1 MSARRLFNS
10 AASRQNKR
18 RNERF
23 KADFRETSRAILN
36 RERLLNFW
44 TAPAERSGDGAFD
57 SGTQIEDSG
66 FFPKRCRASLA
77 PAVQEAVLRSE
88 AAPTKQHPRHFV
100 KSKIKPPAHS
110 SLSHVV
116 VVGSLNVDLIA
127 QVERL
132 PAAGETVP
140 ASGLL
145 RRFGGKGANQ
155 AVAAARQG
163 AAVTMIGCLGDDAD
177 GAAYRKHL
185 VREGIN
191 IRAIGKIPRTPTG
204 TALISVDRQGQNNI
218 VVVAGANARLTAAS
232 VRAQAAIIRR
242 AGALLAQLEVPLPAV
257 LEAMRI
263 ANVAGVPVVFNPS
276 PLRSDFPWG
285 RVALHTVIANEL
297 EAQQI
302 FGLPVGDLIRTATA
316 WRRKLAERRIT
327 QLLVTRGAQST
338 LCLTAEKCFAVPTMR
353 VRPVDTVGAGDAF
366 AGTFTAR
373 LAEGI
378 AIEEAVA
385 FANYAGALTT
395 LKPGAQEAMPTYS
408 EMKTYRVSVSR
419 STLEP
424 FAPDAW
430 SGGNAAPRAR
440 TWNT

>member
-1 MSARRLFNS
+1 MKS
-10 AASRQNKR
+10 
-18 RNERF
+18 
-23 KADFRETSRAILN
+23 
-36 RERLLNFW
+36 
-44 TAPAERSGDGAFD
+44 
-57 SGTQIEDSG
+57 
-66 FFPKRCRASLA
+66 
-77 PAVQEAVLRSE
+77 
-88 AAPTKQHPRHFV
+88 PT
-100 KSKIKPPAHS
+100 HS
-110 SLSHVV
+110 SSPSVV

-177 GAAYRKHL
+177 GAAYREHL
-185 VREGIN
+185 VREEIN

-204 TALISVDRQGQNNI
+204 TAFIAVDRQGQNNI

-242 AGALLAQLEVPLPAV
+242 AGALLAQLEVPLAAV

-276 PLRSDFPWG
+276 PLRPDFPWS

-302 FGLPVGDLIRTATA
+302 FGLPVGNLARTPTA
-316 WRRKLAERRIT
+316 WRRKLVERRIA

-338 LCLTAEKCFAVPTMR
+338 LSLTAEKCFAVPTMR

-373 LAEGI
+373 LADGC
-378 AIEEAVA
+378 ALEEAVA
-385 FANYAGALTT
+385 LANCAGALTT
-395 LKPGAQEAMPTYS
+395 LKSGAQEAMPTCAA
-408 EMKTYRVSVSR
+408 MKSYRHVSTKRV
-419 STLEP
+419 
-424 FAPDAW
+424 
-430 SGGNAAPRAR
+430 
-440 TWNT
+440 

>member
-1 MSARRLFNS
+1 MKSP
-10 AASRQNKR
+10 
-18 RNERF
+18 
-23 KADFRETSRAILN
+23 
-36 RERLLNFW
+36 
-44 TAPAERSGDGAFD
+44 APAQS
-57 SGTQIEDSG
+57 SS
-66 FFPKRCRASLA
+66 
-77 PAVQEAVLRSE
+77 
-88 AAPTKQHPRHFV
+88 PR
-100 KSKIKPPAHS
+100 
-110 SLSHVV
+110 VV

-163 AAVTMIGCLGDDAD
+163 AAVTMIGCVGDDAD
-177 GAAYRKHL
+177 GAAYREHL

-204 TALISVDRQGQNNI
+204 TALIAVDRQGQNNI
-218 VVVAGANARLTAAS
+218 VVIAGANARLTAAS

-242 AGALLAQLEVPLPAV
+242 AGALLAQLEVPLAAV

-263 ANVAGVPVVFNPS
+263 ANAAGVPVVFNPS
-276 PLRSDFPWG
+276 PLRPDFPWG

-302 FGLPVGDLIRTATA
+302 FGLSVSNLARTAVA
-316 WRRKLAERRIT
+316 WRRKLAERRIA

-338 LCLTAEKCFAVPTMR
+338 LCLTVEKCFAVPTMR
-353 VRPVDTVGAGDAF
+353 VRPVDTVGAGDAC

-373 LAEGI
+373 LAEGCEL
-378 AIEEAVA
+378 AEAVIL
-385 FANYAGALTT
+385 ANCAGALTT
-395 LKPGAQEAMPTYS
+395 LKPGAQEAMPTRLATQLALRRGGPH
-408 EMKTYRVSVSR
+408 K
-419 STLEP
+419 
-424 FAPDAW
+424 FANAC
-430 SGGNAAPRAR
+430 GGRLSLR
-440 TWNT
+440 RRG